1 MTHQLVLKKP
11 LAFFDLETT
20 GVNTAKDRIIDICVV
35 KAMPNGEIVSKTQ
48 RVHPG
53 MPIPLESSMIHG
65 IYDDDVKDA
74 PPFKSVA
81 RTLAQFMEG
90 CDLAG
95 FNSNRFD
102 IPLLV
107 EEFLRANV
115 EFDIKNRRLVDAQ
128 RIFHLMEPRNLSA
141 AYKFYCNKEL
151 VGAHGAEVDTIA
163 TLEVL
168 NAQVQRYRGMVA
180 KADNGQD
187 VVFENNVDMLHSLT
201 ANTNVDLAGRIIIND
216 KGEEVFNF
224 GKHKGLLVL
233 DVLKK
238 EPSFYDWMLKGEFPL
253 DTKRRL
259 TEIRLRMFSNG
270 LAVNGKR

>member
-1 MTHQLVLKKP
+1 MTHQLILKKP

-20 GVNTAKDRIIDICVV
+20 GINIAKDRIIDICIM
-35 KAMPNGEIVSKTQ
+35 KAMPGGEVVSKTQ

-74 PPFKSVA
+74 PPFKTVA
-81 RTLAQFMEG
+81 RTLAQFLEG

-102 IPLLV
+102 VPLLV

-115 EFDIKNRRLVDAQ
+115 DFDVKNRRLVDAQ

-141 AYKFYCNKEL
+141 AYKFYCDKEL
-151 VGAHGAEVDTIA
+151 VGAHGAEADTLA
-163 TLEVL
+163 SLEVL
-168 NAQVQRYRGMVA
+168 NAQVQRYHGMVA
-180 KADNGQD
+180 RTDGGRD
-187 VVFENNVDMLHSLT
+187 VVFDNDIDMLHSLT
-201 ANTNVDLAGRIIIND
+201 ANTNVDLAGRMVLNE

-224 GKHKGLLVL
+224 GKHKGLPVIE
-233 DVLKK
+233 VLKK

-259 TEIRLRMFSNG
+259 TEIRLRMFSH
-270 LAVNGKR
+270 VNGKR

>member
-1 MTHQLVLKKP
+1 MTHQLFLKKP

-20 GVNTAKDRIIDICVV
+20 GINTAKDRIIDICIM
-35 KAMPNGEIVSKTQ
+35 KAMPGGDVITKNQ
-48 RVHPG
+48 RVNPG

-65 IYDDDVKDA
+65 IYDEDVKDA
-74 PPFKSVA
+74 PPFKAVA
-81 RTLAQFMEG
+81 RTLAQFLEG

-102 IPLLV
+102 VPLLV

-115 EFDIKNRRLVDAQ
+115 DFDLKNRRQVDAQ

-141 AYKFYCNKEL
+141 AYKFYCSKEL
-151 VGAHGAEVDTIA
+151 IGAHSAEVDTLA

-168 NAQVQRYRGMVA
+168 NAQVQRYVGMVGRT
-180 KADNGQD
+180 DSGQD
-187 VVFENNVDMLHSLT
+187 VVFENDVDMLHSLT
-201 ANTNVDLAGRIIIND
+201 ANTNVDLAGRMILND

-224 GKHKGLLVL
+224 GKHKGIPVM

-238 EPSFYDWMLKGEFPL
+238 EPSFYDWILKGDFPL

-259 TEIRLRMFSNG
+259 TEIRLRMFSNS
-270 LAVNGKR
+270 LNSTVKR